1 MTFKAVLK
9 STEKFIVDNS
19 PGILTGLA
27 VAGTVTTAVLAG
39 KAAYSSA
46 LILSNEEY
54 HRRVDKDDNTP
65 LPVKEKLELI
75 WKEYIPAAIVLST
88 TVTSI
93 IMANQIGSRRA
104 AAIAAAFKL
113 SEKMADEYREKVA
126 EVIGKNKEEAVR
138 TELAKDRMERTPG
151 SDIIILTGP
160 ETLFF
165 DEWSGR
171 YFKSEMEKVRK
182 AVNDINYQVNNDF
195 YASLTDFYDLL
206 GLPKTVVSDDFGW
219 NTDQLLDVTYGAVQH
234 DGRAAISINY
244 NKTPIKGY
252 DRCQ

>member
-27 VAGTVTTAVLAG
+27 VTGTVTTAVLAG

-46 LILSNEEY
+46 LLLETNDPDS
-54 HRRVDKDDNTP
+54 T
-65 LPVKEKLELI
+65 LPTREKIELV
-75 WKEYIPAAIVLST
+75 WKEYIPAAIVLSA

-195 YASLTDFYDLL
+195 YASMTDFYDLL
-206 GLPKTVVSDDFGW
+206 GLPKTVMSDDFGW

-234 DGRAAISINY
+234 DGRAAISITY